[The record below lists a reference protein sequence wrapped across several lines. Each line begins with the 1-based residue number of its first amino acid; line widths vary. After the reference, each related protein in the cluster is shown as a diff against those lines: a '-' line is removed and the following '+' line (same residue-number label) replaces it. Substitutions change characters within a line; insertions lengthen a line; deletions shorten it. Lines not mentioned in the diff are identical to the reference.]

1 MKPLQAARVTD
12 KDLEVHPLRDSAD
25 VLAWTG
31 EDPVLHFVNADLNTV
46 IRRIARWHQV
56 KVYNPDNVAGG
67 PITGVF
73 RQKESLEVTLGILD
87 RAEKGYAF
95 LKRKGD
101 TIEVSAAAS
110 R

>member
-1 MKPLQAARVTD
+1 MFQVARVKD
-12 KDLEVHPLRDSAD
+12 KGLDVHRLQDSAE
-25 VLAWTG
+25 VMSWTSK
-31 EDPVLHFVNADLNTV
+31 DPVLHFDNADLNTV

-56 KVYNPDNVAGG
+56 KVYNPDNVAGA

-73 RQKESLEVTLGILD
+73 RQKESLEVTLGTLD
-87 RAEKGYAF
+87 RAESGYAF

-101 TIEVSAAAS
+101 TIEVSAIAS